1 MEAKKRDLSELMT
14 NQKHMLV
21 AIKYLNEQIED
32 ILEKA
37 KNDNKKEV
45 ENILESQA
53 MIDKI
58 IVKNSDDILM
68 IKNAKEENSMA
79 IRQLERQIYKVDKEI
94 EMTKKAVQSKTDIIQ
109 RWFQSN
115 NPDSSMDCKLCEKS
129 FNKFVDLENHI
140 KMCLEKHSI
149 LKCDQCDKGFVLR

>member
-53 MIDKI
+53 MIDEI
-58 IVKNSDDILM
+58 IV
-68 IKNAKEENSMA
+68 
-79 IRQLERQIYKVDKEI
+79 
-94 EMTKKAVQSKTDIIQ
+94 
-109 RWFQSN
+109 
-115 NPDSSMDCKLCEKS
+115 
-129 FNKFVDLENHI
+129 
-140 KMCLEKHSI
+140 
-149 LKCDQCDKGFVLR
+149 